1 MVYIDDLS
9 ENLESVAKLFADNR
23 SLFYTV
29 NNTLLSPEIINNS
42 LIKISEWAYQQKMS
56 FDPDP
61 TKQAQDVIFSRKSKK
76 IEYQTIYYNDKPVAH
91 TNCQKHLG
99 MYLDEKLYFLHHIK
113 EKNWKLTEALKCFG
127 N

>member
-29 NNTLLSPEIINNS
+29 NNPLLSPEIINNS
-42 LIKISEWAYQQKMS
+42 LIKISEWTYQQKMS

-76 IEYQTIYYNDKPVAH
+76 IEY
-91 TNCQKHLG
+91 
-99 MYLDEKLYFLHHIK
+99 
-113 EKNWKLTEALKCFG
+113 
-127 N
+127 